1 MPQYSKPLTLNR
13 GVDNQL
19 QFQFL
24 NQEQKPVDVTGANI
38 TFRALDITGTQV
50 LLQTYLVP
58 LFPANGIMVLQT
70 TPAELAGISAQKGY
84 YTLEIPVGSFNYP
97 VYVDQNQGGR
107 GDLYIVDSILPR
119 FVPSAE
125 VSIPTGQPFPNLTYD
140 FNAND
145 QPYST
150 SNNTSYYTSVIS
162 TNNNPV
168 LTIQTQLNQYTGN
181 IIIQGSTQVDTDWY
195 PILASANY
203 SNDSSTYGYVVRGFH
218 PFVRVQFNSNAGEVT
233 NVLSR

>member
-1 MPQYSKPLTLNR
+1 MPQYSRPITLNR

-38 TFRALDITGTQV
+38 TFRAIDITGSVT

-58 LFPANGIMVLQT
+58 VFPANGIMVLQT
-70 TPAELAGISAQKGY
+70 TPAELFGISAQKCY
-84 YTLEIPVGSFNYP
+84 YTLEIPVGAFNYP

-107 GDLYIVDSILPR
+107 GDLYIVDSIKPK
-119 FVPSAE
+119 FVPSAN
-125 VSIPTGQPFPNLTYD
+125 VSIPTGQPFPNLTYQ

-162 TNNNPV
+162 TDNNPV
-168 LTIQTQLNQYTGN
+168 LTIQTQLREYTGN

-203 SNDSSTYGYVVRGFH
+203 SNDSSTYGYVVKGFH
-218 PFVRVQFNSNAGEVT
+218 PFVRVQFNSNGGEVT